1 MTYKNIKILIN
12 FPTLLCSGLL
22 FYVQASHSAPVILI
36 DSDMAQVTAGNY
48 NDGGGVIIG
57 NKSEGIV
64 KNKTG
69 LDISGEAQQ
78 SANGLNLVNS
88 IDSAI
93 ANTINIW
100 DGRVVTITVED
111 GALKPV
117 LEINQVNQITQKK
130 NRTATIS
137 GYSKP
142 EAEFT
147 ETAKRSSSENYLS
160 KIVDSHNTINLF
172 EEIHQSQ
179 TISSTNVNTLTKF
192 NLGDKFSF
200 EGNLGQGVAVAG
212 HADITFDGGSVELAL
227 SAGAGISV
235 SAGIGQGDSDLTV
248 LGVNLG
254 ETEASAGIG
263 ISANIALITRV
274 DLPKVNIVIDGAGCG
289 VVMGSCSASSEL
301 REFTATRTDNS
312 TLDIVENHQ
321 AGQSVFSEEHVQSYR
336 SSFGIESAKAE
347 YIIVDDSSLDLDSV
361 ISLELTDTVQK
372 DVKGMNIVNAIGSNV
387 ANSTNVSR
395 ASQFKSHRST
405 LVLNQF
411 NTVIHGSQ

>member
-1 MTYKNIKILIN
+1 MPYKYLKTSINI
-12 FPTLLCSGLL
+12 PALL
-22 FYVQASHSAPVILI
+22 FGGLISCVQVANSAPIILI

-48 NDGGGVIIG
+48 NDGGGVIIA
-57 NKSEGIV
+57 NKSESIV

-69 LDISGEAQQ
+69 LDISGEVQQ

-88 IDSAI
+88 TDSAV

-100 DGRVVTITVED
+100 DGKVVTITVEND
-111 GALKPV
+111 DLKPA

-130 NRTATIS
+130 NRTATIT
-137 GYSKP
+137 GYSRP

-147 ETAKRSSSENYLS
+147 KIIKRSGSESYLN
-160 KIVDSHNTINLF
+160 KVVDSHSTTNLY
-172 EEIHQSQ
+172 EEIKHSN
-179 TISSTNVNTLTKF
+179 TLSSTSVTTLTKF

-212 HADITFDGGSVELAL
+212 HADITLDGGSVDLAL

-235 SAGIGQGDSDLTV
+235 SAGIGQGPDDLKV
-248 LGVNLG
+248 LGINFG

-289 VVMGSCSASSEL
+289 VVMGSCSASSNIK
-301 REFTATRTDNS
+301 EFTAIRTDNS

-321 AGQSVFSEEHVQSYR
+321 AGQSIFSEEHIQSYR

-347 YIIVDDSSLDLDSV
+347 YIIVDDSSLELDSV
-361 ISLELTDTVQK
+361 VSLELSDTVQK
-372 DVKGMNIVNAIGSNV
+372 DVEGMNIVNVIGSNV
-387 ANSTNVSR
+387 ANSTNISR